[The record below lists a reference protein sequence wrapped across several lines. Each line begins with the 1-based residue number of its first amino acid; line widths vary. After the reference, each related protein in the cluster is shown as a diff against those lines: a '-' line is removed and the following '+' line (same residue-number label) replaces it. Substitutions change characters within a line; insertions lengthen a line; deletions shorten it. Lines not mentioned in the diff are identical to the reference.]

1 MIEQLLGEHPW
12 MLLPLAAIF
21 GVTYLIKALY
31 ALHGSFSQR
40 RKEFLEIWSAE
51 RAKDNLWL
59 EMAIRQ
65 TFGKYIPSD
74 VIRRLL
80 LQPDCARALFD
91 VTASWRYLKYEQG
104 AVRWAGA
111 MMTSPTKRKYSI
123 IFLNIVYFGTAG
135 TAALLFIS
143 ALLGASSVNVWVWIV
158 GLLGLAFL
166 SLDYSVD
173 LSTASKTVPQRL
185 GLD

>member
-1 MIEQLLGEHPW
+1 
-12 MLLPLAAIF
+12 
-21 GVTYLIKALY
+21 
-31 ALHGSFSQR
+31 
-40 RKEFLEIWSAE
+40 
-51 RAKDNLWL
+51 
-59 EMAIRQ
+59 
-65 TFGKYIPSD
+65 
-74 VIRRLL
+74 
-80 LQPDCARALFD
+80 
-91 VTASWRYLKYEQG
+91 
-104 AVRWAGA
+104 

-135 TAALLFIS
+135 AAALLFIS

-158 GLLGLAFL
+158 GLLGLAYL